1 MNRVYQTKFIGELY
15 IPKSICI
22 FLGELMNIGVLN
34 SFVFI
39 NLLYDIF
46 NEAEKTSQVS
56 KDYYLWIGIAVVPF
70 VVKIDN
76 Y

>member
-1 MNRVYQTKFIGELY
+1 
-15 IPKSICI
+15 
-22 FLGELMNIGVLN
+22 MNIGVLN

-56 KDYYLWIGIAVVPF
+56 KDYYLWIGISVVPF
-70 VVKIDN
+70 VVKLHFTNSN
-76 Y
+76 YFW